1 MCWRDIS
8 FNSQDMFHFS
18 LGHTTEG
25 STRPTVVPSTGKTN
39 RQKEKNTLSR
49 DSRDSLALPEHQ
61 HSAAEQQRAVTTCQ
75 IPGKNCD
82 GKLTLRVLP
91 PTLPLLLSF
100 FLFVALFW
108 PSRKF
113 NTAQGE
119 KKSSLEEADFPR
131 EADQSAITAN
141 TGNVPGVISRLSRNL
156 CNLFLHQSH
165 RNAVAE
171 ESGC

>member
-18 LGHTTEG
+18 LGHTTG
-25 STRPTVVPSTGKTN
+25 VPSTGKTN
-39 RQKEKNTLSR
+39 RQKEKTRR
-49 DSRDSLALPEHQ
+49 DSRDSLALPELQ
-61 HSAAEQQRAVTTCQ
+61 HSAAEQRRAVTTCQ

-91 PTLPLLLSF
+91 PTLLLLLSF
-100 FLFVALFW
+100 FVFVALFW

-113 NTAQGE
+113 NTLPGE

-141 TGNVPGVISRLSRNL
+141 TGNVPGVISGLSRNL

-165 RNAVAE
+165 RNTVAE